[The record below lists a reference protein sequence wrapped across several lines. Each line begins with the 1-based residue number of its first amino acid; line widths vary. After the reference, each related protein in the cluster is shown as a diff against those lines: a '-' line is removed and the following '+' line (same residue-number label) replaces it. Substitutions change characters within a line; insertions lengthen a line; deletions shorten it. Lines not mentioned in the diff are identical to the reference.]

1 MLFDTHCH
9 LDSGHFPEGADAVLE
24 RARASGVRAFACIGV
39 GSLSLAQE
47 AVALAERRPDV
58 VATVGVHP
66 HDASSFSATLE
77 AELDA
82 LVMRERVVA
91 FGEVGLDYH
100 YEHSPRDVQKDAF
113 RRSIAL
119 ARRARKPLVIHTREA
134 AADTLAVLAE
144 ESARDVG
151 GIIHCFSE
159 DRAFAARALELG
171 FFLSFSGIVTFK
183 NAVAIK
189 DVAAWAPEDRVLI
202 ETDSPYLAPV
212 PMRGK
217 RCEPSLV
224 VHTARHLAE
233 LRGVTPERVAEVT
246 RRNAERV
253 FRLGLEE
260 DSGGVRLDIRDPA
273 RPESPPFGEVAQ
285 LVRAR
290 AS

>member
-24 RARASGVRAFACIGV
+24 RARDGGVRAFACIGV
-39 GSLSLAQE
+39 GSLELSRE

-66 HDASSFSATLE
+66 HDANGFSPELE
-77 AELDA
+77 AELEA
-82 LVMRERVVA
+82 LVQGERVVA

-100 YEHSPRDVQKDAF
+100 YDHSSRETQRDVF

-119 ARRARKPLVIHTREA
+119 ARRVGKPLVIHTREA
-134 AADTLAVLAE
+134 PTDTLGVLE
-144 ESARDVG
+144 EEGARDVG

-159 DRAFAARALELG
+159 DRAFAARALDLG
-171 FFLSFSGIVTFK
+171 FFLSFSGILTFK
-183 NAVAIK
+183 NALAIK
-189 DVAAWAPEDRVLI
+189 DVAAWAPEDRVLV

-212 PMRGK
+212 PLRGK

-233 LRGVTPERVAEVT
+233 LRGVSEERVAELT
-246 RRNAERV
+246 RDNAARA
-253 FRLGLEE
+253 FRLVLTEE
-260 DSGGVRLDIRDPA
+260 SGRVRLDIRDPA
-273 RPESPPFGEVAQ
+273 RP
-285 LVRAR
+285 
-290 AS
+290 